1 MAGGAAFYITEPESA
16 QLRGSAITLETA
28 HRVLT
33 VTVTYPCRG
42 AVNVAEERGKSGNV
56 GARVESIAE
65 SSWKS
70 NAIAEK
76 GLVLP

>member
-1 MAGGAAFYITEPESA
+1 MPLFYLPPRSA
-16 QLRGSAITLETA
+16 QLRDHTGDSTESA
-28 HRVLT
+28 HRDSDLSLSW
-33 VTVTYPCRG
+33 CCKCSRG
-42 AVNVAEERGKSGNV
+42 AWKVMGNV